1 MTIKELREKINA
13 KKCRSAWDRGV
24 KTYALDLID
33 EWSED
38 REFCGSPADRK
49 ELLNGAGSWE
59 QYSEGGCALIYDED
73 IAERTSNPSE
83 LKKTDNGRR
92 NPNRRESWL
101 DVQSRALF
109 QAELLIL
116 RIAKSDRN
124 AQHNAAAEIYE
135 TL

>member
-1 MTIKELREKINA
+1 MTIKELREKIEA

-24 KTYALDLID
+24 KNYALDLIE

-38 REFCGSPADRK
+38 REFYGSPADRK
-49 ELLNGAGSWE
+49 ELLNGASSWE

-73 IAERTSNPSE
+73 IAGRTSNPSE

-101 DVQSRALF
+101 DVQTRALF
-109 QAELLIL
+109 QAERLIL
-116 RIAKSDRN
+116 RIAKRDQSTH
-124 AQHNAAAEIYE
+124 HNAADEIYE